1 LFYIWWIKFS
11 PIEHLLINIASY
23 SGIIP
28 ISLFFFQKRKKTG
41 LFFILIYLIASILTD
56 ILFYPI
62 ILHITK
68 NEFLAYRIFTIIEY
82 LLISS
87 YLHYIIKSI
96 SFKKLILILSIGFI
110 IFSIFDL
117 INSKSNSF
125 DSSPTGVACILILFY
140 SIFYLFEKINKPDS
154 LFLYSTPDFWI
165 VVALIIFFS
174 GTFFIYIFSQ
184 TNYNDPT
191 FKSTFTLINA
201 SFSLLKNLMFS
212 IAFLIRPEKSKQ
224 KIYPT
229 L

>member
-1 LFYIWWIKFS
+1 M
-11 PIEHLLINIASY
+11 PIEHFLINIASY

-62 ILHITK
+62 ILLITK
-68 NEFLAYRIFTIIEY
+68 NEFLAYRIFTVIEY

-110 IFSIFDL
+110 LFSLFDL

-212 IAFLIRPEKSKQ
+212 IAFLIRPDKIKQ
-224 KIYPT
+224 KIYPK